1 MISNCN
7 ETNTNRII
15 PVTENKSTFRII
27 NRSLLTVNKVIVDK
41 CLQKDPSKRCD
52 YLFEIIH
59 SSNVDTVYY
68 VELKGRDVE
77 HGIKQLTSTIKYC
90 NNIHNNIKKESYIVL
105 SHSKLNAT
113 KLQILKSEFKK
124 KNKSLLVVKNVI
136 IEVNI

>member
-7 ETNTNRII
+7 NTNANKII

-27 NRSLLTVNKVIVDK
+27 NRSLLTVNKVAVDG
-41 CLQKDPSKRCD
+41 CYQEGSSKKCD

-59 SSNVDTVYY
+59 DSNVDTVYY

-90 NNIHNNIKKESYIVL
+90 NAIHGNIKKESYIVL

-113 KLQILKSEFKK
+113 KLQIIKSEFLK
-124 KNKSLLVVKNVI
+124 KNKSLLVVKTI
-136 IEVNI
+136 KFEVTI